1 MATNA
6 KNPTQ
11 ATIKTATA
19 MVREEDLEALEN
31 LLKELQTRV
40 EEARDDGRVYLMSQ
54 YVRLVALVSPE
65 IDRIHRRFKRDNLA
79 YMRKTHKMLKL
90 EQKAAAEEEEENG
103 A

>member
-1 MATNA
+1 MADNNSPS
-6 KNPTQ
+6 K
-11 ATIKTATA
+11 ATIAAATS
-19 MVREEDLEALEN
+19 MVREEDLEALEG

-40 EEARDDGRVYLMSQ
+40 DEAHNDGRVYLMSQ

-79 YMRKTHKMLKL
+79 YMRKTHKLLKL
-90 EQKAAAEEEEENG
+90 EQKEASDNEAES